1 MEKAVDR
8 IVKALRQNEK
18 ILIYGDYDVDGIT
31 STSILY
37 DFFRRQNADVCYYI
51 PDRLNEGYGHF
62 NGCRRKN
69 AGDGRGSGDYC

>member
-1 MEKAVDR
+1 MILFELRDMEKAVDR

-51 PDRLNEGYGHF
+51 PGPV
-62 NGCRRKN
+62 K
-69 AGDGRGSGDYC
+69 